1 MVLLLEYCMKSI
13 AQRLL
18 HLKID
23 PISGLFVCLFL
34 LFFYFFLLVFA
45 RKHFFLFLSNLSVS
59 SCQIGDVALMFNLHI
74 DK

>member
-23 PISGLFVCLFL
+23 PISGLFVFVVF
-34 LFFYFFLLVFA
+34 LFFFIGLCKETFFF
-45 RKHFFLFLSNLSVS
+45 
-59 SCQIGDVALMFNLHI
+59 IP
-74 DK
+74 